1 MIFIFATLKTFKF
14 LKFTMRNLHFKN
26 MIIES
31 LQNEKIKNLNRL
43 ITDNRFRKKSGVFVV
58 EGKQENERAL
68 QFGFENVEFFICES
82 IFGINHPDGKI
93 HFVSS
98 QVYEKLAYR
107 GTSEGIIGIYKAKE
121 FDLKNYQPKDNAS
134 VIVVESVEKPGNLGA
149 ILRSCEAFGIDALIV
164 TDSRVDFYNPNVLR
178 SSVGCFFGMNVF
190 SATNEETLSFLQEN
204 SFKIYTTYMDETAE
218 DLYKKNFN
226 EKSALFFGTEHSG
239 LSDFWLHKGEN
250 ILIPMSGT
258 IDSLNL
264 SNAVAISCYE
274 ILRQKLTK

>member
-1 MIFIFATLKTFKF
+1 MT
-14 LKFTMRNLHFKN
+14 
-26 MIIES
+26 IES

-68 QFGFENVEFFICES
+68 QFGFENIEFYICEN
-82 IFGINHPDGKI
+82 IFGINHPEGKI

-107 GTSEGIIGIYKAKE
+107 GSSEGIIGIYKTKE
-121 FDLKNYQPKDNAS
+121 FNLNEFSPEENAS

-164 TDSRVDFYNPNVLR
+164 TDTKVDFYNPNVLR

-190 SATNEETLSFLQEN
+190 SASNEETLAFLQKN
-204 SFKIYTTYMDETAE
+204 NFKIYTTFMDESAE
-218 DLYKKNFN
+218 DLYQKNFT

-239 LSDFWLHKGEN
+239 LSDFWLNKGEN
-250 ILIPMSGT
+250 ILIPMAGT

-264 SNAVAISCYE
+264 SNAVAITCYE
-274 ILRQKLTK
+274 ILRQKLNK

>member
-1 MIFIFATLKTFKF
+1 
-14 LKFTMRNLHFKN
+14 

-43 ITDNRFRKKSGVFVV
+43 ITDNRFRKKSGIFVV

-68 QFGFENVEFFICES
+68 QFGFENIEFYICEN
-82 IFGINHPDGKI
+82 IFGINHPEGKI

-107 GTSEGIIGIYKAKE
+107 GSSEGIIGIYKTKE
-121 FDLKNYQPKDNAS
+121 FNLNEFSPKENAS
-134 VIVVESVEKPGNLGA
+134 IIVVESVEKPGNLGA
-149 ILRSCEAFGIDALIV
+149 ILRSCEAFGINALIV
-164 TDSRVDFYNPNVLR
+164 TDTKVDFYNPNVLR

-190 SATNEETLSFLQEN
+190 SATNEETLAFLQKN
-204 SFKIYTTYMDETAE
+204 NFKIYTTFMDESAE
-218 DLYKKNFN
+218 DLYKKNFT

-239 LSDFWLHKGEN
+239 LSDFWLNKGEN

-264 SNAVAISCYE
+264 SNAVAIACYE
-274 ILRQKLTK
+274 ILRQKLNK

>member
-1 MIFIFATLKTFKF
+1 MT
-14 LKFTMRNLHFKN
+14 
-26 MIIES
+26 IES

-68 QFGFENVEFFICES
+68 QFGFENIEFYICEN
-82 IFGINHPDGKI
+82 IFGINHPEGKI

-107 GTSEGIIGIYKAKE
+107 GSSEGIIGIYKTKE
-121 FDLKNYQPKDNAS
+121 FNLNEFSPKENAS
-134 VIVVESVEKPGNLGA
+134 IIVVESVEKPGNLGA

-164 TDSRVDFYNPNVLR
+164 TDTKVDFYNPNVLR

-190 SATNEETLSFLQEN
+190 SASNEETLAFLQKN
-204 SFKIYTTYMDETAE
+204 NFKIYTTFMDESAE
-218 DLYKKNFN
+218 DLYQKNFT

-239 LSDFWLHKGEN
+239 LSDFWLNKGEN
-250 ILIPMSGT
+250 ILIPMAGT

-264 SNAVAISCYE
+264 SNAVAIACYE
-274 ILRQKLTK
+274 ILRQKLNK

>member
-1 MIFIFATLKTFKF
+1 MRTL
-14 LKFTMRNLHFKN
+14 RFKN

-43 ITDNRFRKKSGVFVV
+43 ITDNRFRKKSGTFVV

-68 QFGFENVEFFICES
+68 QFGFENVEFYICEP
-82 IFGINHPDGKI
+82 IFGINHPEGKI

-107 GTSEGIIGIYKAKE
+107 GSSEGIIGIYKTKE
-121 FDLKNYQPKDNAS
+121 FNLNEFSPKENAS

-164 TDSRVDFYNPNVLR
+164 TDTKVDFYNPNVLR

-190 SATNEETLSFLQEN
+190 SASNEETLAFLQKN
-204 SFKIYTTYMDETAE
+204 NFKIYTTFMDESAE
-218 DLYKKNFN
+218 DLYKKNFT

-239 LSDFWLHKGEN
+239 LSDFWLNKGEN

-274 ILRQKLTK
+274 ILRQKLNK

>member
-1 MIFIFATLKTFKF
+1 
-14 LKFTMRNLHFKN
+14 

-43 ITDNRFRKKSGVFVV
+43 ITDNRFRKKSGIFVV

-68 QFGFENVEFFICES
+68 QFGFENIEFYICEN
-82 IFGINHPDGKI
+82 IFGINHPEGKI

-107 GTSEGIIGIYKAKE
+107 GSSEGIIGIYKTKE
-121 FDLKNYQPKDNAS
+121 FNLNEFSPEENAS
-134 VIVVESVEKPGNLGA
+134 IIVVESVEKPGNLGA

-164 TDSRVDFYNPNVLR
+164 TDTKVDFYNPNVLR

-190 SATNEETLSFLQEN
+190 SASNEETLAFLQKN
-204 SFKIYTTYMDETAE
+204 NFKIYTTFMDESAE
-218 DLYKKNFN
+218 DLYQKNFT

-239 LSDFWLHKGEN
+239 LSDFWLNKGEN
-250 ILIPMSGT
+250 ILIPMAGT

-264 SNAVAISCYE
+264 SNAVAIACYE
-274 ILRQKLTK
+274 ILRQKLNK

>member
-1 MIFIFATLKTFKF
+1 MT
-14 LKFTMRNLHFKN
+14 
-26 MIIES
+26 IES

-68 QFGFENVEFFICES
+68 QFGFENIEFFICEP
-82 IFGINHPDGKI
+82 IFGINHPEGKK
-93 HFVSS
+93 HFVSA

-107 GTSEGIIGIYKAKE
+107 GSSEGIIGIYKAKE
-121 FDLKNYQPKDNAS
+121 FNLNEFSPKENAS
-134 VIVVESVEKPGNLGA
+134 IIVVESVEKPGNLGA

-164 TDSRVDFYNPNVLR
+164 TDTKVDFYNPNVLR

-190 SATNEETLSFLQEN
+190 SASNEETLAFLQKN
-204 SFKIYTTYMDETAE
+204 NFKIYTTFMDESAE
-218 DLYKKNFN
+218 DLYQKNFT

-239 LSDFWLHKGEN
+239 LSDFWLNKGEN

-264 SNAVAISCYE
+264 SNAVAITCYE
-274 ILRQKLTK
+274 ILRQKLNK

>member
-1 MIFIFATLKTFKF
+1 
-14 LKFTMRNLHFKN
+14 

-68 QFGFENVEFFICES
+68 QFGFENIEFYICEN
-82 IFGINHPDGKI
+82 IFGINHPEGKI

-107 GTSEGIIGIYKAKE
+107 GSSEGIIGIYKTKE
-121 FDLKNYQPKDNAS
+121 FNLNEFSPKENAS
-134 VIVVESVEKPGNLGA
+134 IIVVESVEKPGNLGA

-164 TDSRVDFYNPNVLR
+164 TDTKVDFYNPNVLR

-190 SATNEETLSFLQEN
+190 SASNEETLAFLQKN
-204 SFKIYTTYMDETAE
+204 NFKIYTTFMDESAE
-218 DLYKKNFN
+218 DLYKKNFT

-239 LSDFWLHKGEN
+239 LSDFWLNKGEN

-264 SNAVAISCYE
+264 SNAVAIACYE
-274 ILRQKLTK
+274 ILRQKLNK

>member
-1 MIFIFATLKTFKF
+1 MT
-14 LKFTMRNLHFKN
+14 
-26 MIIES
+26 IES

-43 ITDNRFRKKSGVFVV
+43 ITDNRFRKKSGIFVV

-68 QFGFENVEFFICES
+68 QFGFENVEFYICEN
-82 IFGINHPDGKI
+82 IFGINHPEGKI

-107 GTSEGIIGIYKAKE
+107 GTSEGIVGIYKTKE
-121 FDLKNYQPKDNAS
+121 FNLNEFSPEENAS

-164 TDSRVDFYNPNVLR
+164 TDTKVDFYNPNVLR

-190 SATNEETLSFLQEN
+190 SATNEETLAFLQKN
-204 SFKIYTTYMDETAE
+204 NFKIYTTFMDESAE
-218 DLYKKNFN
+218 DLYKKNFT

-239 LSDFWLHKGEN
+239 LSDFWLNKGEN
-250 ILIPMSGT
+250 ILIPMAGT

-264 SNAVAISCYE
+264 SNAVAIACYE
-274 ILRQKLTK
+274 ILRQKINK

>member
-1 MIFIFATLKTFKF
+1 
-14 LKFTMRNLHFKN
+14 

-43 ITDNRFRKKSGVFVV
+43 ITDNRFRKKSGIFVV

-68 QFGFENVEFFICES
+68 QFGFENIEFYICEN
-82 IFGINHPDGKI
+82 IFGINHPEGKI

-107 GTSEGIIGIYKAKE
+107 GSSEGIIGIYKTKE
-121 FDLKNYQPKDNAS
+121 FNLNEFSPEENAS

-164 TDSRVDFYNPNVLR
+164 TDTKVDFYNPNVLR

-190 SATNEETLSFLQEN
+190 SASNEETLAFLQKN
-204 SFKIYTTYMDETAE
+204 NFKIYTTFMDESAE
-218 DLYKKNFN
+218 DLYKKNFT

-239 LSDFWLHKGEN
+239 LSDFWLNKGEN
-250 ILIPMSGT
+250 ILIPMAGT

-264 SNAVAISCYE
+264 SNAVAIACYE
-274 ILRQKLTK
+274 ILRQKLNK

>member
-1 MIFIFATLKTFKF
+1 
-14 LKFTMRNLHFKN
+14 

-43 ITDNRFRKKSGVFVV
+43 ITDNRFRKKSGIFVV

-68 QFGFENVEFFICES
+68 QFGFENIEFYICEN
-82 IFGINHPDGKI
+82 IFGINHPKGKI
-93 HFVSS
+93 YFVSS

-107 GTSEGIIGIYKAKE
+107 GSSEGIIGIYKTKE
-121 FDLKNYQPKDNAS
+121 FNLNEFSPEENAS

-164 TDSRVDFYNPNVLR
+164 TDTKVDFYNPNVLR

-190 SATNEETLSFLQEN
+190 SATNEETLAFLQKN
-204 SFKIYTTYMDETAE
+204 NFKIYTTFMDESAE
-218 DLYKKNFN
+218 DLYKKNFT

-239 LSDFWLHKGEN
+239 LSDFWLNKGEN

-264 SNAVAISCYE
+264 SNAVAIACYE
-274 ILRQKLTK
+274 ILRQKLNK

>member
-1 MIFIFATLKTFKF
+1 
-14 LKFTMRNLHFKN
+14 

-43 ITDNRFRKKSGVFVV
+43 ITDNRFRKKSGIFVV

-68 QFGFENVEFFICES
+68 QFGFENVEFYICEN
-82 IFGINHPDGKI
+82 IFGINHPEGKI

-107 GTSEGIIGIYKAKE
+107 GSSEGIIGIYKTKE
-121 FDLKNYQPKDNAS
+121 FNLNEFSPKENAS

-164 TDSRVDFYNPNVLR
+164 TDTKVDFYNPNVLR

-190 SATNEETLSFLQEN
+190 SASNEETLAFLQKN
-204 SFKIYTTYMDETAE
+204 NFKIYTTFMDESAE
-218 DLYKKNFN
+218 DLYKKNFT

-239 LSDFWLHKGEN
+239 LSDFWLNKGEN

-264 SNAVAISCYE
+264 SNAVAIACYE
-274 ILRQKLTK
+274 ILRQKLNK

>member
-1 MIFIFATLKTFKF
+1 
-14 LKFTMRNLHFKN
+14 

-43 ITDNRFRKKSGVFVV
+43 ITDNRFRKKSGIFVV

-68 QFGFENVEFFICES
+68 QFGFENIEFYICEN
-82 IFGINHPDGKI
+82 IFGINHPEGKI

-107 GTSEGIIGIYKAKE
+107 GSSEGIIGIHKTKE
-121 FDLKNYQPKDNAS
+121 FNLNEFSPKENAS
-134 VIVVESVEKPGNLGA
+134 IIVVESVEKPGNLGA

-164 TDSRVDFYNPNVLR
+164 TDTKVDFYNPNVLR

-190 SATNEETLSFLQEN
+190 SASNEETLAFLQKN
-204 SFKIYTTYMDETAE
+204 NFKIYTTFMDESAE
-218 DLYKKNFN
+218 DLYKKNFT

-239 LSDFWLHKGEN
+239 LSDFWLNKGEN

-264 SNAVAISCYE
+264 SNAVAIACYE
-274 ILRQKLTK
+274 ILRQKLNK

>member
-1 MIFIFATLKTFKF
+1 MT
-14 LKFTMRNLHFKN
+14 
-26 MIIES
+26 IES

-68 QFGFENVEFFICES
+68 QFGFENIEFYICEN
-82 IFGINHPDGKI
+82 IFGINHPEGKI

-107 GTSEGIIGIYKAKE
+107 GSSEGIIGIYKTKE
-121 FDLKNYQPKDNAS
+121 FNLNEFSPEENAS

-164 TDSRVDFYNPNVLR
+164 TDTKVDFYNANVLR

-190 SATNEETLSFLQEN
+190 SASNEETLAFLQKN
-204 SFKIYTTYMDETAE
+204 NFKIYTTFMDESAE
-218 DLYKKNFN
+218 DLYQKNFS

-239 LSDFWLHKGEN
+239 LSDFWLNKGEN
-250 ILIPMSGT
+250 ILIPMAGT

-264 SNAVAISCYE
+264 SNAVAITCYE
-274 ILRQKLTK
+274 ILRQKLNK